1 MEYEDLMNLLW
12 GGDAPS
18 FKDPESIPDENLQL
32 MADAPSFKDP
42 ESIPDK
48 SVKEIDGK
56 SKNLINSLDEN
67 LQPMAIAF
75 LQAAKRAGIDLVIT
89 QGYRSKSQQSALYE
103 QGRTTPGAV
112 VTNAKPGYSKHNY
125 GVALDVAPLNKSGN
139 PYWPNDTELWD
150 RIGQIGESV
159 GLKWSGHAKFKDL
172 PHFEYPGVSMKD
184 LLTGVYK
191 NKYTQAN
198 NSYYLTKQAE
208 RASRESHIRLLKLK
222 LFS

>member
-12 GGDAPS
+12 GGDPPSEMPSS
-18 FKDPESIPDENLQL
+18 FKEPETNDMPEESI
-32 MADAPSFKDP
+32 
-42 ESIPDK
+42 K
-48 SVKEIDGK
+48 SSKEIDGN
-56 SKNLINSLDEN
+56 SRSLINSLDER

-75 LQAAKRAGIDLVIT
+75 LEAARQAGIDLVIT

-125 GVALDVAPLNKSGN
+125 GVAFDVAPLNKSGN

-150 RIGQIGESV
+150 RIGQIGESI
-159 GLKWSGHAKFKDL
+159 GLKWSGKAKFKDL

-208 RASRESHIRLLKLK
+208 RANRKNNLRLLRLK